1 MPLHGHWWYHN
12 RGGVIV
18 VEEWVEITNC
28 HSVLFP
34 FHLGAVVYGRLLC
47 EDVIELMIV
56 YADGRV
62 EYQEV
67 PRDELLKRGFFCPN
81 R

>member
-1 MPLHGHWWYHN
+1 MG
-12 RGGVIV
+12 
-18 VEEWVEITNC
+18 EEWVEITNC

-34 FHLGAVVYGRLLC
+34 FLLSAAVYGRLLC
-47 EDVIELMIV
+47 EDMVELMIV

-62 EYQEV
+62 EYREV
-67 PRDELLKRGFFCPN
+67 PRGELMKRGLFCPH

>member
-1 MPLHGHWWYHN
+1 VG
-12 RGGVIV
+12 
-18 VEEWVEITNC
+18 EEWVEITNC

-34 FHLGAVVYGRLLC
+34 FLLSAAVYGRLLC
-47 EDVIELMIV
+47 EDMVELMIV

-62 EYQEV
+62 EYREV
-67 PRDELLKRGFFCPN
+67 PRRELMKRGLFCPH